1 MKLSLALLGLAVSQ
15 AVGLAIPDSTPENTD
30 VPDVLTL
37 TERRHGGS
45 GCPSDS
51 NTVRYSVANDRRS
64 IVVHYQSL
72 IARISGRTQPADER
86 TNCQVNLQ
94 VAGRDNYQFS
104 VSGATYYGA
113 ARLDPGVTGRH
124 GSIYYFSGSP
134 DQAFTATGISGPRR
148 GNYHL
153 DSAPNKRVWSPCGES
168 YPFNINTDVR
178 MDSDND
184 NATGEMSREDGA
196 DGTVRQVISLD
207 WRRC

>member
-1 MKLSLALLGLAVSQ
+1 MKLSLALLGLAASQ
-15 AVGLAIPDSTPENTD
+15 AVGLAIPDATPETD

-37 TERRHGGS
+37 TEKHHGGN
-45 GCPSDS
+45 GCPS
-51 NTVRYSVANDRRS
+51 NTQTVRYNVANDRRS
-64 IVVHYQSL
+64 IIVQYENL
-72 IARISGRTQPADER
+72 TARINSRTSPADER

-94 VAGRDNYQFS
+94 VAGRNNYQFS
-104 VSGATYYGA
+104 VASATYYGF
-113 ARLDPGVTGRH
+113 ARLDAGVTGRH

-148 GNYHL
+148 GNYRL
-153 DSAPNKRVWSPCGES
+153 DDEANKRVWSPCGES